1 MVAHVLGADVIL
13 TEQKELLS
21 LLERNLSTNFSQTH
35 VKSTNA
41 AKSICSEVSNH
52 KNEHSSDGQ
61 QTATSTACSDGDRG
75 NSDTTCSTTAD
86 AAVHSEQRAVLHP
99 DSAAAAAAAHH
110 SSDTDAAVA
119 GQHDTSSSNNSSN
132 SSSSSDSSSA
142 TATAAAAKP
151 ARIQAVQLDWE
162 RDAASSFLQQHL
174 NGRYPDFILSADC
187 VYVPLYGDS
196 WRALITVLTGLS
208 GPHTTVL
215 VSAERRTADGIDE
228 FLAAAAAAGLTV
240 QCVYESTAAGMP
252 IELYAMQKAVQ
263 EGADDSVHHK

>member
-1 MVAHVLGADVIL
+1 MVAHVLGADAIL

-21 LLERNLSTNFSQTH
+21 LLERNLSTNFPQTH
-35 VKSTNA
+35 VQSASATEST
-41 AKSICSEVSNH
+41 CSESPNNDH
-52 KNEHSSDGQ
+52 AAADSDQ
-61 QTATSTACSDGDRG
+61 FAAPHIDST
-75 NSDTTCSTTAD
+75 
-86 AAVHSEQRAVLHP
+86 
-99 DSAAAAAAAHH
+99 AAAAAAAAA
-110 SSDTDAAVA
+110 SCGTDANEAVTCA
-119 GQHDTSSSNNSSN
+119 RDTSCSSSNNSNN
-132 SSSSSDSSSA
+132 SSSGAA
-142 TATAAAAKP
+142 TTYVKA

-162 RDAASSFLQQHL
+162 HDAASSLLQQHL

-208 GPHTTVL
+208 GPHTVIL
-215 VSAERRTADGIDE
+215 VSVERRTADGIDD

-263 EGADDSVHHK
+263 DVADSSVYHN